1 MLETLDW
8 VVIGAYLAFALAVGV
23 AARERAGRSRHSYF
37 LADRS
42 LPWWWAGTSIAA
54 TTFAADTPLA
64 ITGIVAARGL
74 SGNWLWLSW
83 LLVHAGVVMLFARR
97 WWRSGVVTDAEFIAL
112 RYDGRTAGWLRTF
125 RAALYGLVF
134 NVIILGWVLRAM
146 GKIVQ
151 PLVHWE
157 QWAPW
162 LVDIVSIVVPAQS
175 ALGGPSE
182 AVTVILLVLFV
193 ALYSSLGGIRG
204 VIRTDLVQFGL
215 GLVGSIW
222 LAVVAWSHAGGRRGV
237 LDGLQATYGDAAS
250 TYTRLFPSLQEGWA
264 SSIGLGAFGLGAY
277 LLVQSYANVPADGG
291 GYLQQRLS
299 ATRSEDDAQKAASLF
314 FVLQYGVR
322 IWPWIMVALAAL
334 VILPVG
340 SEVAVLGD
348 ALGTSVANDRE
359 MAYPALMIHLLPPG
373 VFGLLVVSL
382 LAAFMST
389 IDTHFNWG
397 ASYVVSDVA
406 VRWRPSM
413 SDSAQ
418 VLAARASVVLFA
430 IGAVLVAFQIEYIE
444 QAWRWVAALGAAL
457 GVPTIL
463 RWLWWR
469 MTATAELAGAI
480 AGLTTAA
487 VLWAG
492 NIGSYES
499 QLVTISAVS
508 AGAVLTAIFV
518 GTRASEA
525 VTHAFIRN
533 VAPLGFWPDSNTR
546 TRIQARRELRRAVLA
561 TFLIATAA
569 VLVLWIGTHLM
580 LGQPSP

>member
-1 MLETLDW
+1 MLEPLDW
-8 VVIGAYLAFALAVGV
+8 VVIGAYLLFALAVGV

-42 LPWWWAGTSIAA
+42 LPWWLAGTSIAA

-112 RYDGRTAGWLRTF
+112 RYDGRASGWLRTF

-151 PLVHWE
+151 PLVDWE

-162 LVDIVSIVVPAQS
+162 LVDAVAVVVPAQS

-222 LAVVAWSHAGGRRGV
+222 LAVVAWTHAGGRRGV

-299 ATRSEDDAQKAASLF
+299 ATRSEADAQKAASLF

-334 VILPVG
+334 VIVPVG

-348 ALGTSVANDRE
+348 ALGTSVATDRE

-413 SDSAQ
+413 SDAAQ
-418 VLAARASVVLFA
+418 VLVARASVATFA

-457 GVPTIL
+457 GAPTIL

-469 MTATAELAGAI
+469 MTAAAELVGAVT
-480 AGLTTAA
+480 GLVTAA
-487 VLWAG
+487 VLWGAS
-492 NIGSYES
+492 IGSYES
-499 QLVTISAVS
+499 QLITIAAASIA
-508 AGAVLTAIFV
+508 AVLLTIALGPKPTEQATTSFMQ
-518 GTRASEA
+518 A
-525 VTHAFIRN
+525 
-533 VAPLGFWPDSNTR
+533 VAPIGFWPDSNSQTR
-546 TRIQARRELRRAVLA
+546 AEAKRGLSRAALA
-561 TFLIATAA
+561 TVAIATAA
-569 VLVLWIGTHLM
+569 VLFLWLGTTL
-580 LGQPSP
+580 LL